1 MTLEHF
7 DKLEDGLT
15 VTNTFVIPKTQIEVT
30 KQWKGGP
37 SDHPTI
43 TIHLLQDGK
52 IINSIQLS
60 NGNVRYQWL
69 DLPAT
74 DEDGNRYTYTVEEE
88 DVQGYKKEISGDQ
101 TNGFT
106 ITNEYIPNIPPE
118 EPPHTPE
125 IPEVPEKPEELEK
138 PEEPKERKRV
148 PQLPQTG
155 ENNLT
160 GILLLVALCLV
171 IGGAILIYKGRRK

>member
-7 DKLEDGLT
+7 DKFEDGLT

-60 NGNVRYQWL
+60 NGNVHYQWL

-74 DEDGNRYTYTVEEE
+74 DEDGNRYTYTVEEDE
-88 DVQGYKKEISGDQ
+88 VQGYKKEISGDQ
-101 TNGFT
+101 TNGFM

-125 IPEVPEKPEELEK
+125 IPEEPEK

-160 GILLLVALCLV
+160 GILLLAALCLV
-171 IGGAILIYKGRRK
+171 IGGAVLIYKGRRK